1 MWLQRVR
8 HDWETFT
15 YLGFPDSAVGKESTC
30 NAGDPGSIPRSGRSA
45 GEGIGYPL
53 QYSWA
58 FFVAQLVKNLPAMQE
73 TWVWSLSWEDP
84 LEKERLPISVFWPG
98 EFHGL
103 YMYSPWGHKELDAIE
118 QLSLSLPH
126 YTNYIPEVYCWTA
139 LLQQHFVKDN
149 RLFLL
154 PLNPVLGW

>member
-1 MWLQRVR
+1 
-8 HDWETFT
+8 
-15 YLGFPDSAVGKESTC
+15 
-30 NAGDPGSIPRSGRSA
+30 
-45 GEGIGYPL
+45 
-53 QYSWA
+53 
-58 FFVAQLVKNLPAMQE
+58 
-73 TWVWSLSWEDP
+73 
-84 LEKERLPISVFWPG
+84 
-98 EFHGL
+98 
-103 YMYSPWGHKELDAIE
+103 MYSPWGHKELDAIE

>member
-1 MWLQRVR
+1 MIIMEFFGGNLVLKFFIVLQC
-8 HDWETFT
+8 
-15 YLGFPDSAVGKESTC
+15 S
-30 NAGDPGSIPRSGRSA
+30 
-45 GEGIGYPL
+45 
-53 QYSWA
+53 
-58 FFVAQLVKNLPAMQE
+58 
-73 TWVWSLSWEDP
+73 
-84 LEKERLPISVFWPG
+84 RLI
-98 EFHGL
+98 GL